1 MNTSDSI
8 HRQTWDLIPWIVN
21 RSATA
26 EQHENASRHLM
37 TCADCREELALQER
51 IHSGMNAPQT
61 MDSER
66 ASNALQA
73 INKRIDAHAGHARA
87 NHTSALTPSTA
98 AARTFAYRG
107 RWLTGLAA
115 AVVVQA
121 FGLIALG
128 VLLLDS
134 RDSGDPSGRYTTLSS
149 DTSPAPAASIRL
161 VPSPALSLGDLQ
173 TLLDEAGLQIVGS
186 SRGATILALAPVS
199 NAADAETTGSQQE
212 RRRRNLESIELLRK
226 KPGIL
231 LVEPILGTTRSQ

>member
-1 MNTSDSI
+1 
-8 HRQTWDLIPWIVN
+8 
-21 RSATA
+21 
-26 EQHENASRHLM
+26 
-37 TCADCREELALQER
+37 
-51 IHSGMNAPQT
+51 
-61 MDSER
+61 
-66 ASNALQA
+66 
-73 INKRIDAHAGHARA
+73 
-87 NHTSALTPSTA
+87 
-98 AARTFAYRG
+98 
-107 RWLTGLAA
+107 
-115 AVVVQA
+115 
-121 FGLIALG
+121 
-128 VLLLDS
+128 
-134 RDSGDPSGRYTTLSS
+134 LSS